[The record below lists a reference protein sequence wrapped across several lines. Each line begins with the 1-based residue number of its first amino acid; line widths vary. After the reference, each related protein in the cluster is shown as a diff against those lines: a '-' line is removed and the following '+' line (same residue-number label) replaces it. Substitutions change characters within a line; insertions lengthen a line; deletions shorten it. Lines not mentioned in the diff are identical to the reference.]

1 MRLIK
6 SKKVTRFAFAGALLM
21 TLFTACEYDYIL
33 TPPPPPITEEIK
45 FSTNIIPIF
54 NESCNMSGCHT
65 TGGWEPDLT
74 AENAFAALQTSI
86 DGVALVDTTNPSA
99 SLIYTTMA
107 TGKMKSYSTPQ
118 QAAEVL
124 AWITQGAK
132 NN

>member
-1 MRLIK
+1 MRLLK

-33 TPPPPPITEEIK
+33 TPPPAPITEEVK
-45 FSTNIIPIF
+45 FTEDIIPIF
-54 NESCNMSGCHT
+54 NESCNMSGCHAV
-65 TGGWEPDLT
+65 GAWEPDLT
-74 AENAFAALQTSI
+74 PEHAFAELQTSI
-86 DGVALVDTTNPSA
+86 EGVALVDTTNPGA

-118 QAAEVL
+118 QAALVL

-132 NN
+132 QN